1 MLIDYVEWLE
11 VNAEAAQVI
20 DSSLV
25 HKGDVL
31 RLVAGET
38 VPADGLLMGA
48 VGLDESLMTV
58 SFLLSVV
65 ALMCLYVCMCE
76 CMLFSDIV
84 DKLWF

>member
-1 MLIDYVEWLE
+1 M
-11 VNAEAAQVI
+11 NAEAARVI
-20 DSSLV
+20 DSALV

-58 SFLLSVV
+58 S
-65 ALMCLYVCMCE
+65 
-76 CMLFSDIV
+76 
-84 DKLWF
+84 